1 MRRASAGVLIVLVS
15 LSLGCAS
22 TTEAPHAVSDY
33 RGERNRENVV
43 VFIHGVL
50 GSPESSWRNASTGA
64 YFPDLLQ
71 ADLGSDY
78 SIYLVRY
85 VTPATASASTIPEIA
100 ERELQR
106 LKDNAVLSAHHRVTI
121 VAHSMGGLIAKRML
135 VQLNRGNRETLDLLD
150 RVKGVIFLSTPA
162 QGAPIAEMAS
172 WLSFNPQFLNMQPAD
187 FNAYLQSSEDDWQN
201 LLRDRDALRI
211 LGPRSFCA
219 YETRPTA
226 GIMVVSRVY
235 MATRCDANPVP
246 MDLNHTA
253 MASPPDA
260 QSDPYGWVK
269 ARILEST
276 AAREASRWALL
287 TEARAP
293 VIGTLPPESRHLP
306 LVLDATDPGMV
317 GKEGL
322 DRLYQ
327 DIEPR
332 LRRGE
337 RITSL
342 TFNTVPGRHYYD
354 GFVIAEYLQ
363 VMRHYPAFRYIVFL
377 REGRYIGWMP
387 VGLFGAL
394 VQQRTALVA
403 QWINDGDFGAFRGAG
418 MVEESIPSSATALD
432 ALIQLDK
439 SGALGLG
446 VLGPDGTLVGIAS
459 RDEILK
465 LLETRLARQ

>member
-1 MRRASAGVLIVLVS
+1 VLSVLVF
-15 LSLGCAS
+15 LLLGCAS
-22 TTEAPHAVSDY
+22 TPEKPHAVSDY

-50 GSPESSWRNASTGA
+50 GSPESSWRNAATGA
-64 YFPDLLQ
+64 YFPDMLQ
-71 ADLGSDY
+71 ADLGNGY

-85 VTPATASASTIPEIA
+85 VTPAAASASTIPEIA

-106 LKDNAVLSAHHRVTI
+106 LKDNAVLSGHRRVTI
-121 VAHSMGGLIAKRML
+121 VAHSMGGLVAKRML
-135 VQLNRGNRETLDLLD
+135 VQLNRGNPETLDLLD

-162 QGAPIAEMAS
+162 QGAPIAEVGAL
-172 WLSFNPQFLNMQPAD
+172 LSFNPQFSNMQPAD

-226 GIMVVSRVY
+226 GVMVVSRVY
-235 MATRCDANPVP
+235 MATRCDSNPVA

-276 AAREASRWALL
+276 AAGDASRWALL
-287 TEARAP
+287 TEARAR
-293 VIGTLPPESRHLP
+293 VEGTLPPESRHMP

-322 DRLYQ
+322 DRLYR

-354 GFVIAEYLQ
+354 GFVIAEYLR
-363 VMRHYPAFRYIVFL
+363 VMRRYPAFRYIVFL
-377 REGRYIGWMP
+377 REGRYGGWMP
-387 VGLFGAL
+387 VDRFGAL
-394 VQQRTALVA
+394 VQQHEGLVA
-403 QWINDGDFGAFRGAG
+403 QSINDGDFGPFREAG
-418 MVEESIPSSATALD
+418 MIEDRIASNATALE

-439 SGALGLG
+439 SHALGLG
-446 VLGPDGTLVGIAS
+446 VLAPDGTLVGIAS
-459 RDEILK
+459 HGEIVK
-465 LLETRLARQ
+465 LLEARLARQ